1 MTLPRKR
8 EDTVRLFERGD
19 HYTAHGEDAIY
30 IAQQVYRTSSVLKQ
44 LGKKSAPLQSV
55 TLSIT
60 LAREFLRESLTSKQL
75 RIEIWIPE
83 GGKKSA
89 TNFVLSKQ
97 ASPGNLQAVESLL
110 VSHDSDMDATVAP
123 IVLAIRVST
132 ADGMRTVGTASAD
145 ASIRTIGIAQF
156 AETDLISNLES
167 LIVQMG
173 VKGCIIQAE
182 GKTVDYDRTKLHQVL
197 ERCGVVI
204 TERKPAEFSTKDT
217 EQDIG
222 RLLKGDEPPV
232 GLSAFDLRVAM
243 SASAALIRY
252 LDLMRDASNFGHFTS
267 T

>member
-204 TERKPAEFSTKDT
+204 TERKPAEFSTKDI

-232 GLSAFDLRVAM
+232 GLAAFDLRVAM
-243 SASAALIRY
+243 SASSA
-252 LDLMRDASNFGHFTS
+252 T
-267 T
+267 